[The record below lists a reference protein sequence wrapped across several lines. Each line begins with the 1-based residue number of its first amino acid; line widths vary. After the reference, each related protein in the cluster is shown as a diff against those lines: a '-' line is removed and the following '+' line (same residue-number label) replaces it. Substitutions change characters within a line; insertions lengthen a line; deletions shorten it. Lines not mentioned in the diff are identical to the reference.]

1 MMVTFWRF
9 GAPIVANALTYSLFL
24 RRRYMKITPKLIS
37 ELGFKYISSPVT
49 DDLSRG
55 NRWEKMGTFGLIDI
69 VQDKNKWIILFSGGG
84 ALTTN
89 QTIKTIEDLLFVL
102 YDYGVECGK
111 ARAKKELR
119 DWLGY

>member
-1 MMVTFWRF
+1 
-9 GAPIVANALTYSLFL
+9 
-24 RRRYMKITPKLIS
+24 MKITPELIA

-69 VQDKNKWIILFSGGG
+69 VQHEKKWFILFSGGG
-84 ALTTN
+84 ALTAN
-89 QTIKTIEDLLFVL
+89 KTIKTIEDLLFVL

-111 ARAKKELR
+111 AIAKRELR
-119 DWLGY
+119 QWIGF